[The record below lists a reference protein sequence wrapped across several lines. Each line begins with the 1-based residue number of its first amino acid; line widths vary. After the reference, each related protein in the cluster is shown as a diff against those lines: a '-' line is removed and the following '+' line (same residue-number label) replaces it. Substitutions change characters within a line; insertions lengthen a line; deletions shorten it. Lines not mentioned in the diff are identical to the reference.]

1 MTTFSLRIRDWWAH
15 WRAPQSLGQRGERA
29 AERYLRKRGYIIVA
43 RGQRQRIGEI
53 DLIAVDTRNKTRTI
67 VFVEVKTRESHTAGH
82 PAEAVDEQ
90 KQTRLTRLALAYLK
104 FHSLL
109 DQPARFDVVAVTWPA
124 DSRQPTI
131 EHFENAFEARG
142 LPGMFS

>member
-1 MTTFSLRIRDWWAH
+1 MSTFSLRIRFWWAR
-15 WRAPQSLGQRGERA
+15 WRAPLSLGQRGERA
-29 AERYLRKRGYIIVA
+29 AERYLRQRGYIVVA

-53 DLIAVDTRNKTRTI
+53 DLVAIDSRTNPRTI
-67 VFVEVKTRESHTAGH
+67 VFVEVKTRESHIAGH
-82 PAEAVDEQ
+82 PAEAVDER

-109 DQPARFDVVAVTWPA
+109 DQPARFDVIAVTWPA
-124 DSRQPTI
+124 GSRQPTI